1 MVDTLILVDFETMK
15 PAADWKWVMAVVG
28 HCSKLSERQEEEEA
42 G

>member
-28 HCSKLSERQEEEEA
+28 HCSNLSERQEEEEA

>member
-1 MVDTLILVDFETMK
+1 MK
-15 PAADWKWVMAVVG
+15 PAADWKWVTAVVD